1 VPIVTEQLYAGTQA
15 AFAGSMAEAMEKAM
29 DTLIQSEGKPG
40 LPMADTVE
48 RKDRRR
54 LFIAIAAGVINHLA
68 ARDGSIEVTVH
79 HGGGNDETVGAVI
92 HVQAAPPASPGA
104 P

>member
-1 VPIVTEQLYAGTQA
+1 MMADQLYAGTNA
-15 AFAGSMAEAMEKAM
+15 AFAGSMAEAMENAM
-29 DTLIQSEGKPG
+29 DALLFAEKNIH
-40 LPMADTVE
+40 LPTADTEE

-68 ARDGSIEVTVH
+68 ARDGAIEVTVH
-79 HGGGNDETVGAVI
+79 HGGGNNETAGSVI
-92 HVQAAPPASPGA
+92 HVRAAPPASPGA

>member
-1 VPIVTEQLYAGTQA
+1 MADELYAGTNG
-15 AFAGSMAEAMEKAM
+15 AFNGSMAEAMEQAM
-29 DTLIQSEGKPG
+29 DALLFADKGIH
-40 LPMADTVE
+40 LPAADTEE

-68 ARDGSIEVTVH
+68 ARDGAIQVTVH
-79 HGGGNDETVGAVI
+79 HGSSDETVGSVV

>member
-1 VPIVTEQLYAGTQA
+1 MAEQLYAGTKA
-15 AFAGSMAEAMEKAM
+15 AFAGSMADAMEKAM
-29 DTLIQSEGKPG
+29 DDLLFADKGIH
-40 LPMADTVE
+40 LPAADTEE

-68 ARDGSIEVTVH
+68 AHDGAIEVTVH
-79 HGGGNDETVGAVI
+79 HGSTDETVGAVI
-92 HVQAAPPASPGA
+92 HVQAAPPASPGT

>member
-1 VPIVTEQLYAGTQA
+1 VADELYAGTNS
-15 AFAGSMAEAMEKAM
+15 AFAGTMDQAMEQAM
-29 DTLIQSEGKPG
+29 DDLLFAEKNIH
-40 LPMADTVE
+40 LPTADTEE

-68 ARDGSIEVTVH
+68 ARDGAIRVTVH
-79 HGGGNDETVGAVI
+79 HGSGNDETVGSVV

>member
-1 VPIVTEQLYAGTQA
+1 LVDQLYAGTTA
-15 AFAGSMAEAMEKAM
+15 AFAGSMAEAMERAM
-29 DTLIQSEGKPG
+29 DALLFAEKGVH
-40 LPMADTVE
+40 LPMADTEE

-68 ARDGSIEVTVH
+68 AQDGAIQVTVH
-79 HGGGNDETVGAVI
+79 HGSTEETVGSVV
-92 HVQAAPPASPGA
+92 HVKPAPPASPGA